1 MKELFSMANTSL
13 TVSTPLAH
21 MAISNGASE
30 TGLTAM
36 QQALLVIGGSILL
49 AISAHV
55 KVPFYPVPVT
65 MQTMFVLLIGMAYGS
80 RLGLATILAYL
91 AQGAVGLPVFAGG
104 AGLAYMAGPTG
115 GYLFGFAIAA
125 FAVGLMAE
133 KGMGKNM
140 FTTAAA
146 MVIGN
151 VIIYACGV
159 TWLSNIV
166 GSLDKAFQFGLLPF
180 VYGDLLK
187 IVIATAL
194 LPTAWKMLSKR

>member
-1 MKELFSMANTSL
+1 MANTSL

-21 MAISNGASE
+21 MAISKGASE

>member
-1 MKELFSMANTSL
+1 MTNPSVNA
-13 TVSTPLAH
+13 STPLAH
-21 MAISNGASE
+21 MVISKGVSDRS
-30 TGLTAM
+30 LSAM

-80 RLGLATILAYL
+80 RLGLATMLAYL
-91 AQGAVGLPVFAGG
+91 AQGAVGLPVFASG

-115 GYLFGFAIAA
+115 GYLAGFALAA

-133 KGMGKNM
+133 KGWGKNM
-140 FTTAAA
+140 MTTAAA
-146 MVIGN
+146 MIVGN
-151 VIIYACGV
+151 IIIYALGV

-166 GSLDKAFQFGLLPF
+166 GSFDKAIQFGLAPF
-180 VYGDLLK
+180 IYGDLLK